1 METLDFGLGYLPHTT
16 TGKIEA
22 TPEPEYN
29 KNFCLPYTTG
39 KIEGTAATEYNK
51 HFMGNID
58 SMVYV
63 CKTSGSDWQRVDLLS
78 EPIDYRHD
86 IVLNKKEGGFT
97 VNGGPFRRF
106 DDPANCD
113 FLDAIHYYEFP
124 KELDPKVDATKL
136 HRIAVRRTQK
146 YKDQLKDLPHE
157 DLPHFEAGTPKET
170 LDAAVAKIP
179 NSILIPLR
187 SNSAGTRV
195 KHYASMVAIIAYLR
209 RKARR
214 KKSRSPFR
222 PPGGRPQPGAPRL

>member
-29 KNFCLPYTTG
+29 KNFCCVPYTTG

-97 VNGGPFRRF
+97 VNGGGLMIPLIVTFWI
-106 DDPANCD
+106 
-113 FLDAIHYYEFP
+113 AIHYSEFP

-170 LDAAVAKIP
+170 LDAAVAKTP

-187 SNSAGTRV
+187 SNSTGTRYML
-195 KHYASMVAIIAYLR
+195 YAS
-209 RKARR
+209 
-214 KKSRSPFR
+214 SPEYSG
-222 PPGGRPQPGAPRL
+222 PNIQY

>member
-1 METLDFGLGYLPHTT
+1 METLDFGLGYLPHMT

-29 KNFCLPYTTG
+29 KNFCCLPYTTG
-39 KIEGTAATEYNK
+39 KIEGTAAPEYNK

-63 CKTSGSDWQRVDLLS
+63 CKTSGSDWELVDLLS
-78 EPIDYRHD
+78 KPIDYRHD

-106 DDPANCD
+106 DDPANRD
-113 FLDAIHYYEFP
+113 FLDANAIYYSEFP

-136 HRIAVRRTQK
+136 HRIAVRRTLK

-157 DLPHFEAGTPKET
+157 NLPHTEPLISFFEAGTPKET
-170 LDAAVAKIP
+170 LDAAVAKTP
-179 NSILIPLR
+179 NS
-187 SNSAGTRV
+187 
-195 KHYASMVAIIAYLR
+195 
-209 RKARR
+209 
-214 KKSRSPFR
+214 F
-222 PPGGRPQPGAPRL
+222 